1 MRKIVISDTPEV
13 MENDYKVMYQAI
25 LNIIPDA
32 EIKLYPY
39 EDEEGLVNALENA
52 EGLLTTFLPIN
63 RKLLHQTKSLKCV
76 SISAA
81 GYQNVNLEDAKEF
94 GVAICHIAEYCTDEV
109 AEHTLAFMLGLN
121 RNLKY
126 YGNRIEKDHIWR
138 YHEID
143 GGRPLKEQT
152 LAIFGFG
159 KIGQAVAV
167 RAKAF
172 GMKVIAVDPY
182 LSKEIAQN
190 LDVMLVDK
198 EQALREAD
206 IISNHMNLTE
216 ENYHYFNLEAFEKMR
231 KHPFFINVG
240 RGGSVNEADL
250 IEALDREL
258 IKGAGLDVLEEEEP
272 VLKGH
277 PILNRDNVLIT
288 PHSAFYSD
296 TSFEKHRRISG
307 ENLAYYLTGNKEKVF
322 ELV

>member
-1 MRKIVISDTPEV
+1 MKKIVISDTPEV
-13 MENDYKVMYQAI
+13 IENDYKVMYRAI

-32 EIKLYPY
+32 KIELYPY
-39 EDEEGLVNALENA
+39 ESEEGLIKALENA
-52 EGLLTTFLPIN
+52 EGMVTTFLPID
-63 RKLLHQTKSLKCV
+63 RKLLLQAKSLKCV
-76 SISAA
+76 SISAT
-81 GYQNVNLEDAKEF
+81 GYQNVNLEDAKEL

-109 AEHTLAFMLGLN
+109 ADHTMAFILGLS

-126 YGNRIEKDHIWR
+126 YGKRIEKDYIWN
-138 YHEID
+138 YHEIK
-143 GGRPLKEQT
+143 GGKPLNEQT

-159 KIGQAVAV
+159 KIGQAVSS

-182 LSKEIAQN
+182 LPEEVAQKF
-190 LDVMLVDK
+190 DVRLVEK
-198 EQALREAD
+198 EQAFREAD

-216 ENYHYFNLEAFEKMR
+216 ENYHYFNLAAFEQME
-231 KHPFFINVG
+231 KHPIFINVG
-240 RGGSVNEADL
+240 RGGSVNEAEL
-250 IEALDREL
+250 IEALDRGL
-258 IKGAGLDVLEEEEP
+258 IRGAGLDVLEEEEP
-272 VLKGH
+272 VLQGN

-307 ENLAYYLTGNKEKVF
+307 ENLAYYLTGNKDKVF